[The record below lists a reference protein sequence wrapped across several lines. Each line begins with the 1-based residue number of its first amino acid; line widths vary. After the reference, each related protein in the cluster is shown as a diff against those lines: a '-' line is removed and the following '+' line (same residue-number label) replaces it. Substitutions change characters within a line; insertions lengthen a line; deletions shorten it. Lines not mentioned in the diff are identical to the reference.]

1 MACMIQPLPFPF
13 LLPYFSVSVPPC
25 PPMDL
30 FPYTTLMN
38 EALSE
43 SVLLSKPFSLIGN
56 GWIDPLPVLYLDFVI
71 PPYIY
76 PTPSICLQPPIYIL
90 RWTSQAQPPPAPS
103 SATLLSICT

>member
-1 MACMIQPLPFPF
+1 MDGMAACMIPPSYPF

-71 PPYIY
+71 QPY
-76 PTPSICLQPPIYIL
+76 PRP
-90 RWTSQAQPPPAPS
+90 
-103 SATLLSICT
+103 